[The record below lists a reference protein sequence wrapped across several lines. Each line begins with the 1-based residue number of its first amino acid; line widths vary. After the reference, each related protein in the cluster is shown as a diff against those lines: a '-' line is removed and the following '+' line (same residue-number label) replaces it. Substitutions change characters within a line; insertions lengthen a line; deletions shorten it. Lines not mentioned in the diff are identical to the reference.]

1 MKNAV
6 FEKRWII
13 ELKFDKGKNR
23 EGKEKCIK
31 ECEIERGESTWW
43 SAWQDFSRGKVVI
56 RQLYGG
62 EFRGMIHGV

>member
-43 SAWQDFSRGKVVI
+43 SAWQDFSRG
-56 RQLYGG
+56 RLLSDNCT
-62 EFRGMIHGV
+62 GVNFEV